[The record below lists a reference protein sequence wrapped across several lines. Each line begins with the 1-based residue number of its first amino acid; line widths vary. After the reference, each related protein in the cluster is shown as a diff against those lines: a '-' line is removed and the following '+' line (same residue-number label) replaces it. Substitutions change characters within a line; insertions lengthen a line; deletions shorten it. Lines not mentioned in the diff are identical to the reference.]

1 MSKLSK
7 NTTDNNCVI
16 EQKLWCT
23 VTAILKEMEMAC
35 LLKSIKSVQIGITVL
50 VGSPLLSKIYN
61 LQVNFVDVEQTNT
74 YSCES

>member
-1 MSKLSK
+1 M
-7 NTTDNNCVI
+7 
-16 EQKLWCT
+16 